1 MPRQI
6 VPGRVYMVTRRC
18 TQRQFLLRPDRET
31 TNAFIY
37 CLGLAAQRTEM
48 RVLAFLAHSNH
59 HHTVVLDTH
68 GRMPEFLELFH
79 KLVAKHQNA
88 LRGRWENFWASEPTS
103 VVELVS
109 DEDILAKMTYALT
122 NPVKDGLIDR
132 ADQWPGASSLFAN
145 QSGRPVSARRP
156 LRFFRRDGDLP
167 ERVTLEIER
176 PPAFDDLSPPEWRAL
191 LDDRIRAVETAAR
204 DERRVEGRRILGRA
218 EVLRQ
223 CPTDRPK
230 SNETRREV
238 SPRVASANKWARAE
252 TIQRNKAFLAAYRAA
267 RDLWKVGAAVI
278 FPAGTYW
285 LRKFAGVS
293 VEALDRIADP
303 VATLA

>member
-1 MPRQI
+1 MPRRI

-37 CLGLAAQRTEM
+37 CLALAAQRTEM

-59 HHTVVLDTH
+59 HHTVVVDTH

-88 LRGRWENFWASEPTS
+88 LRGRWENFWASEATS
-103 VVELVS
+103 VVELVGT
-109 DEDILAKMTYALT
+109 EDILAKMTYALT

-145 QSGRPVSARRP
+145 LNDGPVSVRRP
-156 LRFFRRDGDLP
+156 SRFFRKDGYLP
-167 ERVTLEIER
+167 EWVTLEVER
-176 PPAFDDLSPPEWRAL
+176 PPGFEHLELAEWRAL
-191 LDDRIRAVETAAR
+191 LGDRIRAVETAAR
-204 DERRVEGRRILGRA
+204 DERQAEGRRILGRA

-223 CPTDRPK
+223 RPTDRPE
-230 SNETRREV
+230 SHAARRQM
-238 SPRVASANKWARAE
+238 SPRVASVNKWARIEA
-252 TIQRNKAFLAAYRAA
+252 IQRNKAFLTAYRAA
-267 RDLWKVGAAVI
+267 RDLWKLGTAAI

-293 VEALDRIADP
+293 VEALDGPAA
-303 VATLA
+303 ATPMPA